1 MMTSDFLGETLKRIR
16 KEKQYTLKMLAS
28 KTGVSISFLSQVE
41 RGKSNV
47 TLESLKKISDAL
59 EVNPSVFFTTNN
71 EELNE
76 IRSQFHYLDLSD
88 GNIGASYLPILVTL
102 NAGENEGNALSH
114 DGHEFIYIVEG
125 ELTVIIEEQEF
136 VLKENES
143 KMFDA
148 RKTHYWYNYQ
158 NKPVKFL
165 LVSSQ

>member
-1 MMTSDFLGETLKRIR
+1 MRSIHINLSPFKKSLYFIIPNDEDSSEDSTILKQR
-16 KEKQYTLKMLAS
+16 KHKY
-28 KTGVSISFLSQVE
+28 
-41 RGKSNV
+41 
-47 TLESLKKISDAL
+47 
-59 EVNPSVFFTTNN
+59 
-71 EELNE
+71 
-76 IRSQFHYLDLSD
+76 
-88 GNIGASYLPILVTL
+88 
-102 NAGENEGNALSH
+102 

-148 RKTHYWYNYQ
+148 RKIHYWYNYQ

>member
-1 MMTSDFLGETLKRIR
+1 MTPDFLGETLKRIR

-28 KTGVSISFLSQVE
+28 QTGVSISFLSQVE

-47 TLESLKKISDAL
+47 TLDSLKKISDAL
-59 EVNPSVFFTTNN
+59 GVNPSIFFNTNN

-88 GNIGASYLPILVTL
+88 GSIGASYVPILVTL
-102 NAGENEGNALSH
+102 KAGENEGNALSH
-114 DGHEFIYIVEG
+114 EGHEFIFVVEG

-136 VLKENES
+136 VIKENES

-148 RKTHYWYNYQ
+148 RKIHYWYNYRD
-158 NKPVKFL
+158 KPVKFL